1 MGASIDKEALRRE
14 IKESLGRRKEV
25 RPPMRFTA
33 NDKTHIRHVVG
44 VISGKGGVGK
54 SFVCA
59 SLAISLQKCGYK
71 VGILDADIT
80 GPSIPRMFGLGTAHA
95 YGKEDKIVPLT
106 SQGGITIMSTN
117 LVVAHEN
124 DPVLW
129 RGPMLMGALKQFFED
144 TLWGDL
150 DYLLVDMPPGTGDVA
165 ITVFQSFPIDGVI
178 IVSTPQDLVQMV
190 VGKALKMAQ
199 MMQVDVLG
207 LVENMAYVPC
217 PHCDEKIEVFGP
229 SKLLK
234 TASDFDVDA
243 LDELPLDP
251 YIATAV
257 DHGLLEDTVSEQLL
271 PKALTALK
279 ALEEGDRAPSAAAS
293 QVPREEVDAGVDGE
307 TPTPHDL

>member
-1 MGASIDKEALRRE
+1 
-14 IKESLGRRKEV
+14 
-25 RPPMRFTA
+25 
-33 NDKTHIRHVVG
+33 
-44 VISGKGGVGK
+44 
-54 SFVCA
+54 
-59 SLAISLQKCGYK
+59 
-71 VGILDADIT
+71 
-80 GPSIPRMFGLGTAHA
+80 
-95 YGKEDKIVPLT
+95 
-106 SQGGITIMSTN
+106 
-117 LVVAHEN
+117 
-124 DPVLW
+124 
-129 RGPMLMGALKQFFED
+129 MGALKQFFED

-293 QVPREEVDAGVDGE
+293 QAPREEVDAGVGGE